1 MSAQEVQ
8 PEVTLDFTS
17 NDTWKIPV
25 KEAMGTTEQTF
36 TNGTYSIKLAAP
48 DGYYYNTTNKFL
60 MLGKKGATLTLP
72 AFTFP
77 VSKIEVVGTNG
88 ASSAV
93 EQNIFVGESEVSTK
107 TVGAKKPNTYEIGA
121 EKIIDTYAVATQH
134 VDQGLSLALF
144 YPDTVTTRDLNKS
157 YIYAWRKGIKT
168 LYYMRLRQM
177 ALEGTA
183 VEGCVSC
190 ML

>member
-25 KEAMGTTEQTF
+25 KDAMGTTEQTF

-48 DGYYYNTTNKFL
+48 DGYYYNTKDKFL

-77 VSKIEVVGTNG
+77 VSKIEVVGTKMLLERLSRT
-88 ASSAV
+88 SSLVRAR
-93 EQNIFVGESEVSTK
+93 
-107 TVGAKKPNTYEIGA
+107 
-121 EKIIDTYAVATQH
+121 
-134 VDQGLSLALF
+134 LAQ
-144 YPDTVTTRDLNKS
+144 
-157 YIYAWRKGIKT
+157 
-168 LYYMRLRQM
+168 RL
-177 ALEGTA
+177 
-183 VEGCVSC
+183 
-190 ML
+190 

>member
-25 KEAMGTTEQTF
+25 KDAMGTTEQTF

-48 DGYYYNTTNKFL
+48 DGYYYNTKDKFL

-77 VSKIEVVGTNG
+77 VSKIEVVGTKN
-88 ASSAV
+88 ASGKV

-107 TVGAKKPNTYEIGA
+107 
-121 EKIIDTYAVATQH
+121 
-134 VDQGLSLALF
+134 
-144 YPDTVTTRDLNKS
+144 
-157 YIYAWRKGIKT
+157 
-168 LYYMRLRQM
+168 M
-177 ALEGTA
+177 
-183 VEGCVSC
+183 
-190 ML
+190 